1 MPVSPIAPSEGAPL
15 DRRDGVAGDPAAAGS
30 RSRRGQ
36 AVQRRPDTGVFPA
49 GQQSVV
55 TATIENRSAQQDLG
69 SANLTAPSAF
79 TVRAAS
85 LPGTSGGS
93 ATVSGGV
100 IELRNLSLAPGAAIQ
115 VAVTV
120 DAGCAAGAYA
130 WSVLAKQAN
139 RFNGSP
145 GNDFLLVS
153 PPEALATTVTG
164 GCVLRFAAQPQDARV
179 GERISAADFDPTGPP
194 VSVEV
199 VDDAGNRLTSSTP
212 HDLSRAR
219 HRGRPRDAARPEV
232 VDRGGG
238 SRGVRRPQRRR
249 ARRLPPTGFRAGAGA
264 CRFCALHDPAGRD
277 RVRGGRRLLRLA
289 QHAPIER
296 RRQRLRRPRDGRRLP
311 PALVQHWLPAG
322 LRRL

>member
-1 MPVSPIAPSEGAPL
+1 M
-15 DRRDGVAGDPAAAGS
+15 R
-30 RSRRGQ
+30 
-36 AVQRRPDTGVFPA
+36 
-49 GQQSVV
+49 
-55 TATIENRSAQQDLG
+55 
-69 SANLTAPSAF
+69 
-79 TVRAAS
+79 
-85 LPGTSGGS
+85 
-93 ATVSGGV
+93 GGV

-164 GCVLRFAAQPQDARV
+164 GCALRFAAQPQDARV

-199 VDDAGNRLTSSTP
+199 VDGAGNRVTSSTP
-212 HDLSRAR
+212 TISLELATAGGLGTLLGQKSLTAAGGVAAFGDLSVDAPGSYRLQASAP
-219 HRGRPRDAARPEV
+219 GLEPAVSALFTIQQVAIECVEDVDCSGSLSTPR
-232 VDRGGG
+232 
-238 SRGVRRPQRRR
+238 
-249 ARRLPPTGFRAGAGA
+249 L
-264 CRFCALHDPAGRD
+264 
-277 RVRGGRRLLRLA
+277 
-289 QHAPIER
+289 ER

-311 PALVQHWLPAG
+311 PALVQHRLPAG